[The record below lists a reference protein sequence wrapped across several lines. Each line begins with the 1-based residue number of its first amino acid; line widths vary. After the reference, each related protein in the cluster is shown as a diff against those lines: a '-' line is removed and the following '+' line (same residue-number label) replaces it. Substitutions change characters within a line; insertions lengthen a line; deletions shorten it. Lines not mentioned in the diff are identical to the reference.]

1 MMTNFFM
8 HQSSSSSLE
17 NITSK
22 NKKTT
27 PNTAVPCPSS
37 GRLVRICEVCRLVMD
52 SILTSMP
59 SVPLLTLLGAGE
71 STVSSWKTDVETSSC
86 LMGLNE
92 TQQKIRSEAKQKK
105 QNNLPLYTPSNG
117 KTLCLYQFLERLC
130 LLICKERRCYVV
142 NKRETHYVAFLF
154 QTDWEWERIIYMS
167 SLKVIPI
174 QKKQYLVHVLYITK
188 MQQTKRVAALV
199 FCTTWMVFIAT
210 LKLTRFSLLI
220 LS

>member
-27 PNTAVPCPSS
+27 PNTAVPCPSG
-37 GRLVRICEVCRLVMD
+37 GRSVRICEVCRLVMD

-71 STVSSWKTDVETSSC
+71 STVSSWKTDIETSSC

-92 TQQKIRSEAKQKK
+92 TKNTKWGKAKK
-105 QNNLPLYTPSNG
+105 QNNLPLYTPPNG
-117 KTLCLYQFLERLC
+117 KTLFGAALFTYLLRAEMLRGEQTWNTLCSISFSNWLRMGKELFTC
-130 LLICKERRCYVV
+130 LLLR
-142 NKRETHYVAFLF
+142 
-154 QTDWEWERIIYMS
+154 
-167 SLKVIPI
+167 
-174 QKKQYLVHVLYITK
+174 
-188 MQQTKRVAALV
+188 
-199 FCTTWMVFIAT
+199 
-210 LKLTRFSLLI
+210 
-220 LS
+220 